1 MTTSPTPPND
11 EQTVEVVEPRDAAY
25 WAEQAA
31 VFRVTNVPTGA
42 LNINVDGRQG
52 LSPLQGFGQMWQK
65 TYRVRLIGAT
75 ITPTEVIKAWK
86 ENFPTFWP
94 KGNRFHAPLTGIRP
108 GEVALINM
116 AIPGGIPLSTGV
128 MVLYA
133 DEESFTFMTPQ
144 GHTFSGWITF
154 SSYEEENCTVVQ
166 AQVLMRSYDPIYE
179 FGFRFLGASKTEDV
193 FWQRT
198 MRSLATYFHI
208 DAEVET
214 LVVCID
220 PKTQWSQ
227 FWNIRYNSAIRTT
240 IYKMTTP
247 VRWMGKR
254 GRRKV

>member
-1 MTTSPTPPND
+1 MTASPTPSDN
-11 EQTVEVVEPRDAAY
+11 EQVIEEQVVEPRDAAF
-25 WAEQAA
+25 WAQQAA

-65 TYRVRLIGAT
+65 TYRVRLKDAT
-75 ITPTEVIKAWK
+75 LTPTEVIKDWK
-86 ENFPTFWP
+86 ENFPKFWP
-94 KGNRFHAPLTGIRP
+94 KGNRFHAPLTGIAP

-116 AIPGGIPLSTGV
+116 AIPGGIPLSTGI

-154 SSYEEENCTVVQ
+154 SAYEEDSSTVVQ

-198 MRSLATYFHI
+198 LRSLAAFFNV
-208 DAEVET
+208 DGEVET

-240 IYKMTTP
+240 IYKMTSP
-247 VRWMGKR
+247 VRWINKR
-254 GRRKV
+254 GRR